1 MVEKKWELF
10 VVISTLTCQT
20 NFARNLVINTE
31 IGEKVN
37 IERNMLLSS
46 KYKI

>member
-1 MVEKKWELF
+1 MAEKKWELF

-31 IGEKVN
+31 IGEKAN
-37 IERNMLLSS
+37 IERNMPLSS
-46 KYKI
+46 KYRV